1 MELLISVSAKT
12 PRITAELLVKKM
24 TGSYHGGM
32 QKVSNVD
39 GIDVL
44 WNYVKVENG
53 KTQVVMTKDEAA
65 GIVANSKF
73 YRFK

>member
-1 MELLISVSAKT
+1 MELFISVSAKT
-12 PRITAELLVKKM
+12 PRITAELLVKKLS
-24 TGSYHGGM
+24 GSYHGGA

-39 GIDVL
+39 GTDVL

-53 KTQVVMTKDEAA
+53 NTQVVMTRDEAV